1 MATYRKDGFKF
12 DRANLRGV
20 DSDCIKGLNA
30 YLVQREREINT
41 FTTSVI
47 TYQDGPFA
55 GQGIELCDQSPG
67 MLPLDFK
74 GWTGFYTAGGKWTG
88 TTGEPLAIVECGALA
103 ARKDAEFGKGFSALG
118 DLFAELGEDP
128 AERAFTVTTDK
139 PVSIPQN
146 GQDDFGNALDS
157 PRRAGTWCIA
167 KECTGFIPSKS
178 RARGGRETWR
188 AVIHSHA
195 DSAASSLFMDDFG
208 DLINAPGLLPDARVM
223 VTLPKMMA
231 VYTIGRTSYKIN
243 ATPERIDALRALIL
257 SKKRY
262 FSDKL
267 IQRARPVQ
275 SPEEIARDIE
285 QAEWIEARARQSVA
299 QVVASATAAAAIEQA
314 SEATE
319 PDHQDETADAGELAT
334 VDAEPCAM
342 AAPCDASSA
351 SSTGSAATH
360 GHASSS
366 AHQAPAPA
374 QRATHDANGQR
385 IGQHVAGHSGN
396 WCAVMFR
403 DDCGRPAFEFEGP
416 DGSREVWSFETGR
429 ERMAALQAMAR
440 EADDAAD
447 QSNDASDAD
456 QPPAEQASIESIKDA
471 IRINEREMERVLKSK
486 RKGSKESAYRI
497 ELIISGLTDK
507 LSAAMKAQKSTT
519 TPVEYQQPA
528 PVPKT
533 KTEADTKAADKVPR
547 AVVLDS
553 GQQSTSGTDTAD
565 EVPRAVT
572 QGTRDNTAQAAP
584 TVSELVALL
593 QARGFHGVES
603 RRRPGAVLL
612 ARRGNDYPLTYSNTT
627 QAQRCIAKLA
637 AAGVA
642 ASVRGPLVVVT
653 GAMQPPAGAART
665 VRDIMPT
672 DGEHISDPAGRWE
685 AWITGT
691 EPRACVLFYRA
702 DAFRPTY
709 HYSYKTTDKARE
721 ALRRFADEA
730 EAIATERDNRKA
742 ERRAKLDQP
751 HGLAVGDVLRSSW
764 GYDQTNTDYFEVTRV
779 IGKRTV
785 EVRQL
790 AEQIEQTAWAQGNS
804 VPVPGQY
811 VGAPMRRQVDTQGAV
826 NILHATYGR
835 AYKMEP
841 VATVA
846 GVRCFSPSGWSS
858 YA

>member
-1 MATYRKDGFKF
+1 M
-12 DRANLRGV
+12 
-20 DSDCIKGLNA
+20 
-30 YLVQREREINT
+30 
-41 FTTSVI
+41 FT
-47 TYQDGPFA
+47 
-55 GQGIELCDQSPG
+55 
-67 MLPLDFK
+67 
-74 GWTGFYTAGGKWTG
+74 
-88 TTGEPLAIVECGALA
+88 
-103 ARKDAEFGKGFSALG
+103 
-118 DLFAELGEDP
+118 DP
-128 AERAFTVTTDK
+128 D
-139 PVSIPQN
+139 
-146 GQDDFGNALDS
+146 
-157 PRRAGTWCIA
+157 
-167 KECTGFIPSKS
+167 
-178 RARGGRETWR
+178 
-188 AVIHSHA
+188 
-195 DSAASSLFMDDFG
+195 
-208 DLINAPGLLPDARVM
+208 
-223 VTLPKMMA
+223 
-231 VYTIGRTSYKIN
+231 
-243 ATPERIDALRALIL
+243 
-257 SKKRY
+257 
-262 FSDKL
+262 
-267 IQRARPVQ
+267 
-275 SPEEIARDIE
+275 
-285 QAEWIEARARQSVA
+285 
-299 QVVASATAAAAIEQA
+299 
-314 SEATE
+314 
-319 PDHQDETADAGELAT
+319 
-334 VDAEPCAM
+334 
-342 AAPCDASSA
+342 
-351 SSTGSAATH
+351 
-360 GHASSS
+360 
-366 AHQAPAPA
+366 
-374 QRATHDANGQR
+374 
-385 IGQHVAGHSGN
+385 
-396 WCAVMFR
+396 
-403 DDCGRPAFEFEGP
+403 GRPSFEFEGP
-416 DGSREVWSFETGR
+416 NGSIGVWNFATGR
-429 ERMAALQAMAR
+429 DRMAALQAMAR
-440 EADDAAD
+440 QADQDAETDDDDQDDPQTERERRLNAFDAMTATAAD
-447 QSNDASDAD
+447 VQAIGAEYVALLGEDLEDINHHTEYLILQCLAAGREDLAARARANLREHLAAGYLTDALRLDRQAISEALRQSTEPDPTHPAGDTPSSDPTSAPGYA
-456 QPPAEQASIESIKDA
+456 PPAPDA
-471 IRINEREMERVLKSK
+471 H
-486 RKGSKESAYRI
+486 
-497 ELIISGLTDK
+497 
-507 LSAAMKAQKSTT
+507 
-519 TPVEYQQPA
+519 QQTA
-528 PVPKT
+528 PVPNL
-533 KTEADTKAADKVPR
+533 ADKVPRAVGVDSGPASTSGTDTADEVPR

-642 ASVRGPLVVVT
+642 ASVRGSLVVVT

-785 EVRQL
+785 EVRKL